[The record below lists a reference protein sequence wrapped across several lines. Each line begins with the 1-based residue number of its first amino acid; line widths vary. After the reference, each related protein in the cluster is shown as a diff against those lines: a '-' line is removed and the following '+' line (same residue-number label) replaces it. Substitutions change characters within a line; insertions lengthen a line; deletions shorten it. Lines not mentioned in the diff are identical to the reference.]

1 MGDADKLDAVF
12 SVARSLFEENK
23 MFFNEM
29 MSFIPYGDMKE
40 IGEFI
45 TLYHFDTPSGG
56 QLDITEMSADE
67 NGDEIIHEFTIHQR
81 KMAHLLLMKMII

>member
-45 TLYHFDTPSGG
+45 HF
-56 QLDITEMSADE
+56 
-67 NGDEIIHEFTIHQR
+67 IILILHQ
-81 KMAHLLLMKMII
+81 AVS